1 MYCFNRL
8 HPSPVLKFMNPQ
20 QHCSQ
25 TMASWGRWGEGT
37 SSQQVRGKRPV
48 LQFQH
53 HLRVDHTTPSISGQC
68 QYALHPGSSQMSTLV
83 E

>member
-68 QYALHPGSSQMSTLV
+68 QYALHPGS
-83 E
+83 